1 VTPSIILSN
10 SEDDGKDELDQS
22 RALKK
27 LQSSRARLND
37 SVEDPLSE
45 IVAAAAFASGK
56 RKRSY
61 RINDREAAKEDT
73 NESEFTFKD
82 DADTMKNKHHVD
94 VPGARGGMLDKK
106 KSATRLTFTPEEKI
120 DDIEG
125 RVLILPPMSQRFS
138 NAVESSPAKQKR
150 SQVKKYT
157 GRRIWT
163 DTEKNAIIEGI
174 RRFGIGQWARVK
186 DTFFM
191 DLNMRTSG
199 QIRVRRSCNFLNERC
214 VFQCIGF
221 C

>member
-1 VTPSIILSN
+1 
-10 SEDDGKDELDQS
+10 
-22 RALKK
+22 
-27 LQSSRARLND
+27 
-37 SVEDPLSE
+37 
-45 IVAAAAFASGK
+45 
-56 RKRSY
+56 
-61 RINDREAAKEDT
+61 
-73 NESEFTFKD
+73 
-82 DADTMKNKHHVD
+82 MKNKHHVD

-199 QIRVRRSCNFLNERC
+199 QIRDCFRTMKDRGELDGIDEAWPERKKAAPAKEEKSVSTTERNDDEQEEELNENREA
-214 VFQCIGF
+214 
-221 C
+221 